1 MTVFPSLLIQDH
13 ADISYPTLSTI
24 GFWLGRPR
32 ASPVIIGYPT
42 PYLESFI
49 CLFLLL
55 RVYVR
60 GAAVGLHQSYRPRSF
75 VKCCYVF
82 QNVYLMFKGVDI
94 IFLSAHLMFLVV
106 VFMCY
111 WGCFMLHTWILMISF
126 KIWSE
131 WYFIIHNNQSWISVQ
146 IALNLVCK
154 PISYFICHF
163 YNRLRIKT

>member
-1 MTVFPSLLIQDH
+1 MTVFHPFSFKIRRLLGAYVAPS
-13 ADISYPTLSTI
+13 PT

-32 ASPVIIGYPT
+32 VYPAITSYPT
-42 PYLESFI
+42 TLPWILHLSLSI
-49 CLFLLL
+49 VCAQC
-55 RVYVR
+55 R
-60 GAAVGLHQSYRPRSF
+60 GGTALSYHPHSF
-75 VKCCYVF
+75 VKCCHMF
-82 QNVYLMFKGVDI
+82 CNVYFMFEGANS
-94 IFLSAHLMFLVV
+94 IFLSARLMFLVV

-131 WYFIIHNNQSWISVQ
+131 WYFIIHSNQSWISVQ

-163 YNRLRIKT
+163 YNRLLIET